1 MGENF
6 SKQSFDE
13 NYIEGLIRGKIQESL
28 YLDYKRSESLE
39 NTEHCKKEISKDVS
53 AFANSDGGKIIYGVI
68 EEGHIP
74 KKIDHGQ
81 PVKGKREWLEQV
93 IKSNIQPR
101 ILGVRTYQI
110 DLQSNPDR
118 AIFVVEIPR
127 GFTAHQAK
135 DKRYYRR
142 TEYESSPMFDY
153 EVKQTINRAREPIL
167 RLELG
172 EIDPIHILRQSD
184 SYALTLTL
192 KNDGLVSAKSV
203 EIFLFIPN
211 ELAPASMGAW
221 SKIDDSK
228 ITIQH
233 SGLTTFFLKFKPP
246 HFESIHP
253 QKQIFACSGSINR
266 LVVHTYNYVFRN
278 ETLEGNFEI
287 YAEDSQ
293 PKFGKIRFIFKKA
306 ELTVELE
313 ETIN

>member
-1 MGENF
+1 M
-6 SKQSFDE
+6 SKQSINE
-13 NYIEGLIRGKIQESL
+13 KYIEGLISGKIQESL
-28 YLDYKRSESLE
+28 YLDYKRSEALE
-39 NTEHCKKEISKDVS
+39 NTEYCKKEISKDVS
-53 AFANSDGGKIIYGVI
+53 AFANSDGGKIIYGVS
-68 EEGHIP
+68 EKGHIP
-74 KKIDHGQ
+74 IEIDNGQ

-101 ILGVRTYQI
+101 ILGVRIYQI

-135 DKRYYRR
+135 NKRYYKR

-172 EIDPIHILRQSD
+172 EIGPIYLLRQSD
-184 SYALTLTL
+184 NPYALTLTL

-203 EIFLFIPN
+203 EIFLFIPY
-211 ELAPASMGAW
+211 ELAPESMGAW

-228 ITIQH
+228 MTIQR

-246 HFESIHP
+246 YFESIHP
-253 QKQIFACSGSINR
+253 RKQIFACSGSINR
-266 LVVHTYNYVFRN
+266 LVVHTYNYINRN

-293 PKFGKIRFIFKKA
+293 PKFGKIRFIFKNSA
-306 ELTVELE
+306 LTMELE